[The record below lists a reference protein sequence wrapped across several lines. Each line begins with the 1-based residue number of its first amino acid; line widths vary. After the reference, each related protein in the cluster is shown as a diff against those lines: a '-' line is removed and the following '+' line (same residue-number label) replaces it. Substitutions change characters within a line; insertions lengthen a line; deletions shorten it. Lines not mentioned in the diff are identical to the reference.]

1 MTESSP
7 EHGVEA
13 APPERP
19 LTPAE
24 QLALLEG
31 SHAKLA
37 AVRTRAHR
45 RLAWFATA
53 LGLLIGAAH
62 VVPSVFRP
70 DASLPAFLTA
80 MGVYVV
86 AVLVLTV
93 WYLRTRTAT
102 TLGGGR
108 RYLLGLAITM
118 VLYAGALTLLG
129 RETWPVALVVGLV
142 IAAPLVIAGWWR
154 RA

>member
-1 MTESSP
+1 MTESSS

-13 APPERP
+13 APPGRP

-37 AVRTRAHR
+37 AVRTQAHR
-45 RLAWFATA
+45 HLAWFATA

-70 DASLPAFLTA
+70 DESLPAFLTA

-86 AVLVLTV
+86 AVLVVTV

-142 IAAPLVIAGWWR
+142 IAAPLVIAG
-154 RA
+154 